1 MHMDTTMVRS
11 PLSGENLEECLSGMA
26 MNFMVYACQEVR
38 FKRLAGITGLGTCS
52 RGEAW
57 TCRLDSRSGVYGIMP
72 CGTLVEA
79 DMVLARFSLFY
90 FPDPDEEILEHSLLM
105 AAMTC
110 QATGYWD
117 KVRDFTAHPEEMSW
131 FPAGEL
137 VVGMDRDEKGLVLG
151 LEARDVR
158 LTISRDGV
166 TYPDGQGYLVD
177 PGDPEER
184 FPENEVATFLFEALA
199 AAVSFTVKRAPEAS
213 LSGSRTVN
221 GRIHDRSGGITEAAD
236 HPANLIHR
244 SVVWGE
250 MDGLMTFSG
259 LQDLAPDPEIPGK
272 ELFWQT
278 HDLPALERSGEHDK
292 IFDMRPQFIILSGF
306 LGSGKT
312 TFLNQLIEYYT
323 SRNESV
329 AVIQNE
335 IGATG
340 LDGKI
345 LEHGVEAVEMD
356 EGCVCCTLSGKLGR
370 GIQEIIATYRPMT
383 IVLECTGLANPMN
396 VITELDGLRDLVRL
410 DSVTTLID
418 GIHGLDM
425 FDSHEI
431 AREQAKA
438 ADVIVVNKSDL
449 IDAQKRTRVMERVAA
464 LNPRA
469 AVLHA
474 SYGRVAFGTLYNDSP
489 QVFEPGL
496 LPGVPASHHDHR
508 DEGFST
514 VKVDLPEAVE
524 EDALT
529 AWLDRCPA
537 EIFRIKGLV
546 RVRGREV
553 PMVVQYVGGRWEM
566 SRFAGELLSEPFLV
580 AIGRHMDSG
589 DIGGYLAP
597 YRTLSTQGDV
607 AT

>member
-1 MHMDTTMVRS
+1 MDTTMVRS

-26 MNFMVYACQEVR
+26 MNFMVYACQEAR
-38 FKRLAGITGLGTCS
+38 FKRLLGITGLGTCS
-52 RGEAW
+52 RGEGW
-57 TCRLDSRSGVYGIMP
+57 TCKLDGRPGVYGIMP
-72 CGTLVEA
+72 RGTITEA

-90 FPDPDEEILEHSLLM
+90 FPDPDEELLERSLLM

-117 KVRDFTAHPEEMSW
+117 MVRDFTAHPEEMSW

-137 VVGMDRDEKGLVLG
+137 VVGMDRGEKGLVLG
-151 LEARDVR
+151 LEARDIR
-158 LTISRDGV
+158 LTIARDGV
-166 TYPDGQGYLVD
+166 TYPDGQGYLVQ

-184 FPENEVATFLFEALA
+184 FPENEVATPLFEALA
-199 AAVSFTVKRAPEAS
+199 AAVSFTVKRAPKAT

-221 GRIHDRSGGITEAAD
+221 GSIHDRSGGITEAAD
-236 HPANLIHR
+236 HPANLIR
-244 SVVWGE
+244 RYVLWGE
-250 MDGLMTFSG
+250 MDGSMAFPR
-259 LQDLAPDPEIPGK
+259 LQDLLADPEIPGK

-278 HDLPALERSGEHDK
+278 HDLSLLERSGDYARV
-292 IFDMRPQFIILSGF
+292 FDMRPQFIILSGF

-312 TFLNQLIEYYT
+312 TLLNQFIEYSI

-370 GIQEIIATYRPMT
+370 GIREIIATYRPMT

-425 FDSHEI
+425 LDSHDI
-431 AREQAKA
+431 AREQVKA
-438 ADVIVVNKSDL
+438 ADVIVVNKSDM
-449 IDAQKRTRVMERVAA
+449 IDAQEQDRIEKRVVRI
-464 LNPRA
+464 NPRA
-469 AVLHA
+469 LVCGA
-474 SYGRVAFGTLYNDSP
+474 SFGRVPFGTLYDDSP
-489 QVFEPGL
+489 HVFESGL
-496 LPGVPASHHDHR
+496 LPGVPTSHHDHR

-514 VKVDLPEAVE
+514 VKLVLPEAIK
-524 EDALT
+524 EDELT
-529 AWLDRCPA
+529 AWLDRCPL
-537 EIFRIKGLV
+537 EIFRIKGIV
-546 RVRGREV
+546 RIREAEV
-553 PMVVQYVGGRWEM
+553 PMVVQYVGGHWEM
-566 SRFAGELLSEPFLV
+566 SRFAGELVTDPFLV
-580 AIGRHMDSG
+580 AIGRDMDTR
-589 DIGGYLAP
+589 DIGRYLAS
-597 YRTLSTQGDV
+597 YQTLSTQGEII
-607 AT
+607 T

>member
-11 PLSGENLEECLSGMA
+11 PLSGDNLEGCLSGMA
-26 MNFMVYACQEVR
+26 MNFMVYACQEIR

-57 TCRLDSRSGVYGIMP
+57 TCRLDSRPGVYGIMP
-72 CGTLVEA
+72 CGTFTEA
-79 DMVLARFSLFY
+79 HMVLARFSLFY

-137 VVGMDRDEKGLVLG
+137 VVGMDRGEKGLVLG

-158 LTISRDGV
+158 LTIARDGV
-166 TYPDGQGYLVD
+166 TYPDGQGYLVQ

-199 AAVSFTVKRAPEAS
+199 SAVSFTVKRAPKAI

-221 GRIHDRSGGITEAAD
+221 GSIYDRSGGITEAAD
-236 HPANLIHR
+236 HPANLIR
-244 SVVWGE
+244 RYVLWGE
-250 MDGLMTFSG
+250 MDGLTALSR
-259 LQDLAPDPEIPGK
+259 LQDLVADPEIPGK

-278 HDLPALERSGEHDK
+278 HDLSLLERSGDYARV
-292 IFDMRPQFIILSGF
+292 FDMRPQFIILSGF

-323 SRNESV
+323 GRNETV

-356 EGCVCCTLSGKLGR
+356 EGCVCCTLAGKLGR
-370 GIQEIIATYRPMT
+370 GIREIIATYRPMA

-396 VITELDGLRDLVRL
+396 VITEMDGLRNLVRL

-425 FDSHEI
+425 LDSHEI
-431 AREQAKA
+431 ARDQVKA
-438 ADVIVVNKSDL
+438 ADVIVINKSDL
-449 IDAQKRTRVMERVAA
+449 IDAQERTRIMERVAS

-469 AVLHA
+469 AILHA
-474 SYGRVAFGTLYNDSP
+474 SFGRVAFGTLYNDSP

-514 VKVDLPEAVE
+514 VKLDLPEAVE
-524 EDALT
+524 EDALA
-529 AWLDRCPA
+529 AWLDRCPS
-537 EIFRIKGLV
+537 EIFRIKGIV
-546 RVRGREV
+546 RVRGMEV

-566 SRFAGELLSEPFLV
+566 SRFAGELATDPFLV
-580 AIGRHMDSG
+580 AIGQHMDTG
-589 DIGGYLAP
+589 NIGGYLAS